1 MQQLSA
7 VNPRRKSAGKR
18 LPYARHHRRR
28 HAGDARRLLMQ
39 VIHLA
44 GLPFE
49 TADSEELNY
58 RKAVRDVM
66 LRGLSSSRFAVYH
79 HIRPPPGFAQTEG
92 VFADAFSADLDAP
105 GASGW
110 PRASSTST
118 TCS

>member
-7 VNPRRKSAGKR
+7 VNPRKEATAGKR
-18 LPYARHHRRR
+18 LPYAPPPRRR
-28 HAGDARRLLMQ
+28 TIETRDGMLMQ

-66 LRGLSSSRFAVYH
+66 LRGSGQLALRRLPPH
-79 HIRPPPGFAQTEG
+79 RPPPGFG
-92 VFADAFSADLDAP
+92 PDARRVHRRFSQDLDAAW
-105 GASGW
+105 GERLAL
-110 PRASSTST
+110 ASSM
-118 TCS
+118 